1 LVRSYR
7 DENGV
12 VKKQVLVHFGEHES
26 PEAALGA
33 WPEEIAEHR
42 RNGRDEQASKLQK
55 KLERLRGH

>member
-1 LVRSYR
+1 MVRSYR

-42 RNGRDEQASKLQK
+42 RNGRDEQASKTGQ
-55 KLERLRGH
+55 